1 MALKKAA
8 PCTASVTVT
17 KTIKEIKMNQAY
29 INLAIMMIPVIIM
42 LVAIVIEEIL
52 A

>member
-1 MALKKAA
+1 
-8 PCTASVTVT
+8 
-17 KTIKEIKMNQAY
+17 MNQAY